1 MKKKTPY
8 AVPQKRKP
16 FFRGFKQF
24 LKIFIRK
31 PKFICLGGMPEEKA
45 IIVSNHSAASGPLTI
60 ELYYPRFFIPWGTFE
75 MCRNY
80 RGRFQYLYRVYYR
93 QKKKYPAFFAYV
105 FAAVAAAVTRGVYK
119 GMQLLPT
126 YPDARLIGTIRK
138 SIEILDDGKSI
149 LIFPEDSSDGYKE
162 FLTEYY
168 PGFVFVAKTYRRLR
182 GEDLPVY
189 NCYFHKKKKLFIVD
203 RLVRIG
209 ALLDKGMTEREI
221 AALFRDR
228 VNALAHEYLGK

>member
-8 AVPQKRKP
+8 AEPQKRKP

-105 FAAVAAAVTRGVYK
+105 FAAVADGQIEASPDAAVFKCCSTFAD
-119 GMQLLPT
+119 MC
-126 YPDARLIGTIRK
+126 GTALKAGSVQIRK
-138 SIEILDDGKSI
+138 
-149 LIFPEDSSDGYKE
+149 
-162 FLTEYY
+162 
-168 PGFVFVAKTYRRLR
+168 
-182 GEDLPVY
+182 
-189 NCYFHKKKKLFIVD
+189 
-203 RLVRIG
+203 
-209 ALLDKGMTEREI
+209 
-221 AALFRDR
+221 FRD
-228 VNALAHEYLGK
+228 

>member
-105 FAAVAAAVTRGVYK
+105 FGRGR
-119 GMQLLPT
+119 GGGDQG
-126 YPDARLIGTIRK
+126 RL
-138 SIEILDDGKSI
+138 
-149 LIFPEDSSDGYKE
+149 
-162 FLTEYY
+162 
-168 PGFVFVAKTYRRLR
+168 
-182 GEDLPVY
+182 
-189 NCYFHKKKKLFIVD
+189 
-203 RLVRIG
+203 
-209 ALLDKGMTEREI
+209 
-221 AALFRDR
+221 
-228 VNALAHEYLGK
+228 